1 MSMAKLNESFRNAM
15 TYAAGMEA
23 WVNKQLPGEPLKYTF
38 VSDFARIDWMMG
50 EKGVKDTYDLI
61 KKSWIND
68 YKAFTEVVIA
78 LNMLAWGNEQLKKQ
92 GIEDRDRYIE
102 LYSNLYY
109 QAKDD
114 FYAKYE
120 NDEEKSYYFFQ
131 MTD

>member
-1 MSMAKLNESFRNAM
+1 M
-15 TYAAGMEA
+15 
-23 WVNKQLPGEPLKYTF
+23 
-38 VSDFARIDWMMG
+38 
-50 EKGVKDTYDLI
+50 
-61 KKSWIND
+61 
-68 YKAFTEVVIA
+68 VIA
-78 LNMLAWGNEQLKKQ
+78 LNMLAWGNEQLKNQ

-120 NDEEKSYYFFQ
+120 NDEQKRYYFFQ